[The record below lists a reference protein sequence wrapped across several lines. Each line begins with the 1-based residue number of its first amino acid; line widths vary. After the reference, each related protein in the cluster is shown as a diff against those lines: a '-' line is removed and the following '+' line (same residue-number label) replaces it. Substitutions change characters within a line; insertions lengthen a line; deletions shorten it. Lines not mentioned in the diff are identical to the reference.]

1 MGASYD
7 PYTPKC
13 TPHPVLQAQGYTSTP
28 LEQFMNGL
36 LFYEQVTVFR
46 WHRDPFLIVNNKQIS
61 SPTPRDEQKAAIWRV
76 CSPDLNL
83 SATCERRWWG
93 EQQAE
98 MGYVSHMHI
107 SEDQAWCDRQ
117 CLLKLIHFRKAKKG
131 KGRGRGLISFGGN
144 IPNGQNLMVI
154 GQGPGKIADKS
165 WNDFEPASSNRWLVQ
180 WFLHMTPYTFPL
192 QSFHSRKISETHY

>member
-13 TPHPVLQAQGYTSTP
+13 TPHPVLQAHGYTSTP
-28 LEQFMNGL
+28 LKQFMNGL

-46 WHRDPFLIVNNKQIS
+46 WHCDPFLIVDNKQIS
-61 SPTPRDEQKAAIWRV
+61 FPTPRDEQKAAIWRV

-107 SEDQAWCDRQ
+107 SEDQGWCNRQ
-117 CLLKLIHFRKAKKG
+117 CLLKMIHFKGKEGKGEGVVPRKKVFPIDIFWWQNTKWAKKYG
-131 KGRGRGLISFGGN
+131 HWAGSREH
-144 IPNGQNLMVI
+144 
-154 GQGPGKIADKS
+154 S
-165 WNDFEPASSNRWLVQ
+165 W
-180 WFLHMTPYTFPL
+180 
-192 QSFHSRKISETHY
+192 

>member
-13 TPHPVLQAQGYTSTP
+13 TPHPVLQAHGYTSTP
-28 LEQFMNGL
+28 LKQFMNGL

-61 SPTPRDEQKAAIWRV
+61 SPTPKDEQKAAIWRV

-117 CLLKLIHFRKAKKG
+117 CLLKLIHFKG
-131 KGRGRGLISFGGN
+131 KNGKGGCNVKKCSKLISFCGN
-144 IPNGQNLMVI
+144 MGHYGQYGIV
-154 GQGPGKIADKS
+154 
-165 WNDFEPASSNRWLVQ
+165 R
-180 WFLHMTPYTFPL
+180 
-192 QSFHSRKISETHY
+192 HSGTRKFQNPQFS